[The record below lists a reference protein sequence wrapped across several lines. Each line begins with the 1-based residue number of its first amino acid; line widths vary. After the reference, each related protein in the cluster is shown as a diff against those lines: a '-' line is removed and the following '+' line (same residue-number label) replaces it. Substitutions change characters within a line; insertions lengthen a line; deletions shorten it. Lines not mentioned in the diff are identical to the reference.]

1 LLFLHIAALQH
12 WNFCVLLP
20 LFYWKPQKIPKK
32 RGKKF
37 FFSFLNTKTVPPPKK
52 KKKKIMP
59 KAYREEEGEGKSKLL
74 SYEYNTF
81 KAQAHPELVAQCV
94 YEGLEFGVFVPL
106 NRMLIYCERF
116 RISKIDKRGRPRFT
130 ILRTMNHSQ
139 KPIQRIMI
147 RSGVPVLTNRSGDV
161 FVPHYSDDALVDVRK
176 QMIDPREKLIAEIPN
191 FLGRVFTAE
200 FKNRQTSELCTGI
213 VKEIRK
219 SDMRVSFLFHTKSGS
234 VRRLGCRHSE
244 LSFVE
249 PGKGPQIVFSKTG
262 PVEHEFAT
270 GFPYTP
276 WTWKRDYS
284 HEKMIALCLLH
295 ANPKK
300 DQGENFPL
308 PVIKH
313 IIDYWYWA
321 NANLV

>member
-1 LLFLHIAALQH
+1 
-12 WNFCVLLP
+12 
-20 LFYWKPQKIPKK
+20 
-32 RGKKF
+32 
-37 FFSFLNTKTVPPPKK
+37 
-52 KKKKIMP
+52 MP
-59 KAYREEEGEGKSKLL
+59 KAYREQEGEGKSKLL

-94 YEGLEFGVFVPL
+94 YEGLEFGVFTPI
-106 NRMLIYCERF
+106 NKTLIFCKKF
-116 RISKIDKRGRPRFT
+116 RIAKIDKRGRPRFT
-130 ILRTMNHSQ
+130 ILRIMDDSQ
-139 KPIQRIMI
+139 RPIQRIMI
-147 RSGVPVLTNRSGDV
+147 RNGVPVLTNRSGDV
-161 FVPHYSDDALVDVRK
+161 FVPHYSDDALTAVRK

-191 FLGRVFTAE
+191 FLGRVFSAE
-200 FKNRQTSELCTGI
+200 INTREITGI
-213 VKEIRK
+213 VKSIRV

-234 VRRLGCRHSE
+234 MKMLGTRFSE

-262 PVEHEFAT
+262 PVEHEVAT
-270 GFPYTP
+270 GSPYTP

>member
-1 LLFLHIAALQH
+1 
-12 WNFCVLLP
+12 
-20 LFYWKPQKIPKK
+20 
-32 RGKKF
+32 
-37 FFSFLNTKTVPPPKK
+37 
-52 KKKKIMP
+52 MP

-176 QMIDPREKLIAEIPN
+176 QMLTPREKLIAEIPN
-191 FLGRVFTAE
+191 FLGRVFTAGIE
-200 FKNRQTSELCTGI
+200 NRETTGI
-213 VKEIRK
+213 VKAIRE
-219 SDMRVSFLFHTKSGS
+219 SDMRVSFLFHTTSGPVQS
-234 VRRLGCRHSE
+234 FGTRFSQ

-249 PGKGPQIVFSKTG
+249 PGKGPQIAFSKTG
-262 PVEHEFAT
+262 PVELELAT
-270 GFPYTP
+270 GSPYTP

-284 HEKMIALCLLH
+284 YEKMIALCLLH
-295 ANPKK
+295 VNPKK
-300 DQGENFPL
+300 DHGENFPF
-308 PVIKH
+308 PVIKR